1 MRAVVKA
8 DGYRWGAH
16 ALVSALEDVCPAF
29 CVADAQEL
37 FDVRRVTKKP
47 IVVLGSIDPAQLQS
61 VLDADGIPTIAT
73 SAELA
78 LAEQWARRA
87 GRQLRVRVGVQTAA
101 GWSGLDLSSLRSF
114 APALASSGA
123 QVEAWAHVT
132 DLGALDE
139 QLTLFEEGVA
149 LLREGGARVVA
160 LDAASTLP
168 AAVRGAA
175 GGDSLRLGVGLF
187 GATGGVA
194 VGGISNAI
202 RIDAPVMTSTR
213 VGEGM
218 RIGYGNV
225 RAQET
230 ALVASIRC
238 GYSDGY
244 PKSLA
249 GTGDILAV
257 GMQYVQMRTDASPGD
272 VVRLL
277 DGESS
282 LDDLAERAQ
291 RLVHEIVTTL
301 GMARTR
307 EHEE

>member
-16 ALVSALEDVCPAF
+16 ALVRALEDACPAF

-61 VLDADGIPTIAT
+61 VLDAGGIPTIAT

-78 LAEQWARRA
+78 LAEEWSRRA
-87 GRQLRVRVGVQTAA
+87 GRALHVRVGVQTAA

-114 APALASSGA
+114 APALAGSGA
-123 QVEAWAHVT
+123 RVEAWAHVT
-132 DLGALDE
+132 DLDALDE
-139 QLTLFEEGVA
+139 QLALFNEGVA
-149 LLREGGARVVA
+149 LLREAGVRVVA

-175 GGDSLRLGVGLF
+175 GGDTLRLGVGLF
-187 GATGGVA
+187 GATGGTA
-194 VGGISNAI
+194 VPGVSNAI
-202 RIDAPVMTSTR
+202 RIEAPVVTSTR
-213 VGEGM
+213 VGEGT

-225 RAQET
+225 RMQET
-230 ALVASIRC
+230 VVVGSIRC

-249 GTGDILAV
+249 GTGDILSV
-257 GMQYVQMRTDASPGD
+257 GMQYVQVRTDSAPGEI
-272 VVRLL
+272 VRLL
-277 DGESS
+277 DGDSS
-282 LDDLAERAQ
+282 LDELAERAR

-301 GMARTR
+301 GLARTR

>member
-8 DGYRWGAH
+8 DGYRWGAR
-16 ALVSALEDVCPAF
+16 ALVRALEDVCPAF
-29 CVADAQEL
+29 CVADAREL
-37 FDVRRVTKKP
+37 FDVRRVTKQP
-47 IVVLGSIDPAQLQS
+47 IVVLGAIDPVQLQS

-78 LAEQWARRA
+78 MAEQWARRA
-87 GRQLRVRVGVQTAA
+87 GRPLRVRVGVQTAA
-101 GWSGLDLSSLRSF
+101 GWSGLDLSTLRAF

-123 QVEAWAHVT
+123 QLEVWAHLT
-132 DLGALDE
+132 DLDALDE
-139 QLTLFEEGVA
+139 QLAFFNEGVA
-149 LLREGGARVVA
+149 LLRAAGAQVVA
-160 LDAASTLP
+160 LDMASTLP
-168 AAVRGAA
+168 AALLGAA
-175 GGDSLRLGVGLF
+175 GGDSLRLGIGLF

-194 VGGISNAI
+194 VPGVSNAI
-202 RIDAPVMTSTR
+202 RIEAPVVSSMR

-218 RIGYGNV
+218 RVGYGNV
-225 RAQET
+225 RAQEP
-230 ALVASIRC
+230 LVIASIRC

-249 GTGDILAV
+249 GTGDILSV
-257 GMQYVQMRTDASPGD
+257 GMQYVQMRTDAAPGE

-282 LDDLAERAQ
+282 LDDLAERAR